1 MEKVKKIS
9 LIIFPIII
17 ISLLIAIF
25 FLGERKNHFKKQ
37 AQEKTE
43 KLENLEKQ
51 NELYT
56 QKSKAD
62 EHFIAGDYDKAMEI
76 YLQIEDSI
84 EDNSFMRSRKATI
97 ARFNS
102 LRSELDSTQN
112 ISNSQLANMER
123 EMDSKISEV
132 EEEYKAKIERLE
144 QEYSAKIATLN
155 RTIDQKERQIQNKA
169 ELGRLTFYNANGTK
183 IAYFGEVK
191 FGKANGEGVGHYSSN
206 SVYDGDW
213 KNNMK
218 HGKGTYKWV
227 DGHKYVG
234 EYQNDKRE
242 GEGTYFWN
250 TGEKYKGEWKND
262 KRNGQGTLYD
272 KDGNVKLEGQWKN
285 DELVQ

>member
-1 MEKVKKIS
+1 MDKLKKIS
-9 LIIFPIII
+9 LFVSPIII
-17 ISLLIAIF
+17 VGCLVAIF
-25 FLGERKNHFKKQ
+25 FLSKRKNHFKKE
-37 AQEKTE
+37 AQTKTE
-43 KLENLEKQ
+43 QLENLVQ
-51 NELYT
+51 QSALYR

-62 EHFIAGDYDKAMEI
+62 EFFITGKYDEAMEI
-76 YLQIEDSI
+76 YLEIADSI
-84 EDNSFMRSRKATI
+84 DNNSFLKSRKATI

-112 ISNSQLANMER
+112 MSSSQMASMER
-123 EMDSKISEV
+123 EMDNKIGEV
-132 EEEYKAKIERLE
+132 EKEY
-144 QEYSAKIATLN
+144 QEKMENLQNRFDKDLSSLKNTIA
-155 RTIDQKERQIQNKA
+155 QKERQIQNKA

-242 GEGTYFWN
+242 GTGTYYWN
-250 TGEKYKGEWKND
+250 TGEKYVGEWKND

-272 KDGNVKLEGQWKN
+272 KDGNVKLDGQWKN

>member
-1 MEKVKKIS
+1 MKKLKNIS
-9 LIIFPIII
+9 LYVAPLVIVGC
-17 ISLLIAIF
+17 LIAIF
-25 FLGERKNHFKKQ
+25 FISKRKNHFKEEVDNKK
-37 AQEKTE
+37 AQ
-43 KLENLEKQ
+43 LENLEQ
-51 NELYT
+51 QSTLYR
-56 QKSKAD
+56 QKSTAD
-62 EHFIAGDYDKAMEI
+62 ELFIAGEYDDAMKI
-76 YLQIEDSI
+76 YLKIEDSI
-84 EDNSFMRSRKATI
+84 DDKSFMKSRRATI
-97 ARFNS
+97 ERFNS

-112 ISNSQLANMER
+112 MSSSQMVNMER
-123 EMDSKISEV
+123 EMDKKITTV
-132 EEEYKAKIERLE
+132 EEKYEKKIESLKNDFSKKITSLNNSIE
-144 QEYSAKIATLN
+144 QK
-155 RTIDQKERQIQNKA
+155 DRQIQNQA

-242 GEGTYFWN
+242 GQGTYFWN
-250 TGEKYKGEWKND
+250 TGEKYQGQWEND

-272 KDGNVKLEGQWKN
+272 KDGNVKLEGEWN
-285 DELVQ
+285 EDELVQ

>member
-1 MEKVKKIS
+1 MKKVKNIS
-9 LIIFPIII
+9 FYLAPIII
-17 ISLLIAIF
+17 IGCLIAIF
-25 FLGERKNHFKKQ
+25 LVSKRKNHFKEEAQSQ
-37 AQEKTE
+37 AEKIETF
-43 KLENLEKQ
+43 Q
-51 NELYT
+51 QQSALYR

-62 EHFIAGDYDKAMEI
+62 EFFIAGNYDDAMDI
-76 YLQIEDSI
+76 YLKIEDSI
-84 EDNSFMRSRKATI
+84 DDRSFMVSRKATI

-102 LRSELDSTQN
+102 LRSELDSTQTM
-112 ISNSQLANMER
+112 SSSQIASMELK
-123 EMDSKISEV
+123 MDKKIGEV
-132 EEEYKAKIERLE
+132 KNEYEEKIENLKERFD
-144 QEYSAKIATLN
+144 QEVSSLNNTIA
-155 RTIDQKERQIQNKA
+155 QKEKEIQNKA

-242 GEGTYFWN
+242 GTGTYYWN
-250 TGEKYKGEWKND
+250 TGEKYVGQWKND
-262 KRNGQGTLYD
+262 KRNGQGTLFD
-272 KDGNVKLEGQWKN
+272 KDGNVKLEGDWNN

>member
-1 MEKVKKIS
+1 MDIIKKLSFYVAPLVIVGC
-9 LIIFPIII
+9 
-17 ISLLIAIF
+17 LIAIF
-25 FLGERKNHFKKQ
+25 FISKRKNHFKEE
-37 AQEKTE
+37 ASEKTE
-43 KLENLEKQ
+43 QLKNLEQ
-51 NELYT
+51 QSELYR

-62 EHFIAGDYDKAMEI
+62 ELFIAGEYNDAMEI
-76 YLQIEDSI
+76 YLEIADSI
-84 EDNSFMRSRKATI
+84 DNNSFMKSRKATI

-102 LRSELDSTQN
+102 LRSELDSTQ
-112 ISNSQLANMER
+112 SMSTSQMANMER
-123 EMDSKISEV
+123 EMDKRITGV
-132 EEEYKAKIERLE
+132 EETYQAKIDSIKSELNN
-144 QEYSAKIATLN
+144 KITSLN
-155 RTIDQKERQIQNKA
+155 KTIDQKETQIQNKA

-242 GEGTYFWN
+242 GKGTYYWN
-250 TGEKYKGEWKND
+250 TGEKYEGQWKND

-272 KDGNVKLEGQWKN
+272 KDGNVKLEGEWNN

>member
-1 MEKVKKIS
+1 MKKIKNIS
-9 LIIFPIII
+9 FYITPIII
-17 ISLLIAIF
+17 IGCLIAIF
-25 FLGERKNHFKKQ
+25 FVSKRKNHFREEAK
-37 AQEKTE
+37 AKTE
-43 KLENLEKQ
+43 QLENLEQQ
-51 NELYT
+51 NELYLK
-56 QKSKAD
+56 KSKAD
-62 EHFIAGDYDKAMEI
+62 ELFIAGEYDNAMEI
-76 YLQIEDSI
+76 YLEIEDSI
-84 EDNSFMRSRKATI
+84 DDKSFMKSRKETI

-112 ISNSQLANMER
+112 MSSSQMASMER
-123 EMDSKISEV
+123 EMDKKIGEV
-132 EEEYKAKIERLE
+132 EKEYEEKMENLKRRFDKDISSLE
-144 QEYSAKIATLN
+144 NTLA
-155 RTIDQKERQIQNKA
+155 QKERQIQNKA

-242 GEGTYFWN
+242 GTGTYYWN
-250 TGEKYKGEWKND
+250 TGEKYVGEWKND

-272 KDGNVKLEGQWKN
+272 KDGNVKLEGEWN
-285 DELVQ
+285 EDELVQ

>member
-1 MEKVKKIS
+1 MQTVKKIS
-9 LIIFPIII
+9 LILSPIII
-17 ISLLIAIF
+17 IGCLVAIF
-25 FLGERKNHFKKQ
+25 FINKRKNAFKEETQ
-37 AQEKTE
+37 AKTE
-43 KLENLEKQ
+43 QLENLQKQ
-51 NELYT
+51 SELYRE
-56 QKSKAD
+56 KSMAD
-62 EHFIAGDYDKAMEI
+62 ELFIAGEYDKAMEI
-76 YLQIEDSI
+76 YLAIEDSI
-84 EDNSFMRSRKATI
+84 EDNSFMKSRKATI

-112 ISNSQLANMER
+112 MSSSQLANMER
-123 EMDSKISEV
+123 EMDNKISEI
-132 EEEYKAKIERLE
+132 EEDYKDKIEELNK
-144 QEYSAKIATLN
+144 EYSTKIASLN

-250 TGEKYKGEWKND
+250 TGEKYEGEWKND

>member
-1 MEKVKKIS
+1 MKKVKNIS
-9 LIIFPIII
+9 FYIAPVIIVGC
-17 ISLLIAIF
+17 LIAIF
-25 FLGERKNHFKKQ
+25 FISKRKNHFKEETRAKATQ
-37 AQEKTE
+37 LDS
-43 KLENLEKQ
+43 LEHQ
-51 NELYT
+51 SELYR

-62 EHFIAGDYDKAMEI
+62 ELFIAGEYDDAMDI
-76 YLQIEDSI
+76 YLEIEDSI
-84 EDNSFMRSRKATI
+84 DDKSFMKSRKETI

-102 LRSELDSTQN
+102 LRSELDSTQ
-112 ISNSQLANMER
+112 SMSSSQMANMER
-123 EMDSKISEV
+123 EMDKKIKKV
-132 EEEYKAKIERLE
+132 ENEYEQKIENLKKRFD
-144 QEYSAKIATLN
+144 QDISSMKNTIA
-155 RTIDQKERQIQNKA
+155 QKEKEIQNKA

-218 HGKGTYKWV
+218 HGKGTYKWA

-234 EYQNDKRE
+234 EYRNDKRE
-242 GEGTYFWN
+242 GQGTYYWN
-250 TGEKYKGEWKND
+250 TGEKYEGQWKND

-272 KDGNVKLEGQWKN
+272 KDGNVKLEGEWKD

>member
-1 MEKVKKIS
+1 MKKVKNIS
-9 LIIFPIII
+9 FYIAPIII
-17 ISLLIAIF
+17 VGCLIAIF
-25 FLGERKNHFKKQ
+25 FISKRKNHFKEK
-37 AQEKTE
+37 AQNKIAQ
-43 KLENLEKQ
+43 LENLEKQ
-51 NELYT
+51 SELYR

-62 EHFIAGDYDKAMEI
+62 EFFIAREYNDAMEI
-76 YLQIEDSI
+76 YLKIEDSI
-84 EDNSFMRSRKATI
+84 DDKSFMKSRRATI
-97 ARFNS
+97 ERFNS
-102 LRSELDSTQN
+102 LKSELDSTQN
-112 ISNSQLANMER
+112 MSMSQMASMER
-123 EMDSKISEV
+123 EMDKKISELENEY
-132 EEEYKAKIERLE
+132 EEKIKNLKERFDKDISSL
-144 QEYSAKIATLN
+144 KNTIA
-155 RTIDQKERQIQNKA
+155 QKEKEIQNKV

-250 TGEKYKGEWKND
+250 TGEKYVGEWKND
-262 KRNGQGTLYD
+262 KRNGHGILYD
-272 KDGNVKLEGQWKN
+272 KDGNVKLDGEWEN